1 MEKEH
6 LHLLIHEEI
15 YRLPSDEIIEE
26 KDLEVSE
33 VVIAEPS
40 SEPTSDQ
47 TDQAEKP
54 ETSETEEVLNNDQ
67 QVEPESTQETK
78 SEANAQ
84 EPVQEENLEEL
95 PFAIFHSSSNDA
107 ETELLQKIIDACK
120 VPTDQ
125 YKIFNNGFDQ
135 TIKFKKALVFVQE
148 AKGFYVPIPYKDSEF
163 LCSKPLSQLI
173 QDQGEKAKLWSALQ
187 KFVLELK

>member
-15 YRLPSDEIIEE
+15 YRLPTDELIEG
-26 KDLEVSE
+26 KDLEASE
-33 VVIAEPS
+33 VAPAEPS
-40 SEPTSDQ
+40 SEPT
-47 TDQAEKP
+47 TELAEKP
-54 ETSETEEVLNNDQ
+54 ETTETDEVLNNDQ
-67 QVEPESTQETK
+67 LVEPVSTQETK
-78 SEANAQ
+78 SETISQ
-84 EPVQEENLEEL
+84 EPIQEKLEEL
-95 PFAIFHSSSNDA
+95 PLAIFHSSSNDA

-125 YKIFNNGFDQ
+125 FKIFNSGFDQ

-148 AKGFYVPIPYKDSEF
+148 AKGFYVPIPYKNSEF

-187 KFVLELK
+187 KFVLELD